1 MIKNVLFDLGGIL
14 ITFQPKREIRKLGL
28 SPSKSEEVY
37 QAIFQ
42 DPLWADADKGMY
54 AGVSET
60 LPLYLKKYPHLKK
73 EILQFFHPHWEDM
86 FSMIPEG
93 KAFYEKVRKSG
104 YGCYILSNYPR
115 EGFAY
120 TENRYTSFFS
130 NTDGMVISGRVH
142 MAKPDE
148 AIFQYLLD
156 TYALKKEECVFFDDT
171 KGNVDA
177 ANAFGIRSFVYTDP
191 DTAWSDLQSLC

>member
-1 MIKNVLFDLGGIL
+1 
-14 ITFQPKREIRKLGL
+14 
-28 SPSKSEEVY
+28 
-37 QAIFQ
+37 
-42 DPLWADADKGMY
+42 
-54 AGVSET
+54 
-60 LPLYLKKYPHLKK
+60 
-73 EILQFFHPHWEDM
+73 
-86 FSMIPEG
+86 MIPEG

-191 DTAWSDLQSLC
+191 DTAWSDLQSLHFFSETPTKIALRLKARLHSDFSCRQLSFFQ